1 MFSPAMEL
9 PFWYFLPEYGI
20 AMSQEDQIRWLTDQ
34 VSFALISNSP
44 WKSVE
49 EVDFTWRWLY
59 GAIRYVYE
67 NYPQTEWNFYSVFRF
82 SEENR
87 DFREAAFCRNEECL
101 LPLRNP
107 QKPELFDSLE
117 KAVSEMTEKNLRYT
131 LR

>member
-1 MFSPAMEL
+1 MEL

-20 AMSQEDQIRWLTDQ
+20 AMSQEDQIRWLTDR

-44 WKSVE
+44 WKSME

-67 NYPQTEWNFYSVFRF
+67 NYPKTEWSFYSVFRF
-82 SEENR
+82 SEKNR
-87 DFREAAFCRNEECL
+87 DFREAGFCRNEECL

-117 KAVSEMTEKNLRYT
+117 KAVSEMAEKNLSYT